1 LLGISFMIANLAA
14 RAASPYDWSVTTYM
28 ARKLE
33 VAHPDTPIH
42 QIAAAMDARRI
53 SGVPVIDVDRRL
65 VGVVTRTDLI
75 AAGVLNAGKRGS
87 RTAMPLPLKTAADV
101 MSLHP
106 QTISITATMRDA
118 ARVMATHS
126 IHRVFVI
133 DDEGLA
139 GVIGAVDIAA
149 AVHDSRD
156 AHELSTI
163 MTSPVVTVSPRAPL
177 SSAIEL
183 LDRLHV
189 GALLV
194 TDDGHPLGVF
204 SQTEALATR
213 DLLRSTSLEALFDP
227 ALVCLPATTP
237 LYRAAGQVARLDVR
251 RVVVCTD
258 REPVGIVTA
267 LDFARYIAW

>member
-1 LLGISFMIANLAA
+1 MIANVAP
-14 RAASPYDWSVTTYM
+14 RATTPYDRSVTTYM
-28 ARKLE
+28 ARRLE

-53 SGVPVIDVDRRL
+53 SGVPVVDVNGRL
-65 VGVVTRTDLI
+65 TGVVTRTDLI
-75 AAGVLNAGKRGS
+75 AAGVLNAGNRS
-87 RTAMPLPLKTAADV
+87 TRTAMPLPLRMASDV

-106 QTISITATMRDA
+106 KTIPISATIRDA
-118 ARVMATHS
+118 ARAMATNA
-126 IHRVFVI
+126 IHRVFVT

-156 AHELSTI
+156 AVELSTI
-163 MTSPVVTVSPRAPL
+163 MSSPIVTVSPRAPL

-183 LDRLHV
+183 LDRLRV

-194 TDDGHPLGVF
+194 TEDGHPLGVF

-213 DLLRSTSLEALFDP
+213 DLLRSTPLESLFDP